1 MLKTK
6 NRLVAMLM
14 VLALIAG
21 CDEDQRLIEQA
32 READERQAEQNRQ
45 IAHQNHEL
53 AEATNRLIEADAKSR
68 EELVAL
74 ERDLQAER
82 AAVGRQRDALEAER
96 KQIATQRR
104 HESMWAECI
113 GGAATLLACLL
124 PLMLCW
130 RLLAGWRDGGSD
142 EALGEL
148 LTIELAGD
156 SASPLL
162 PAPNAQT
169 TPAEGRLSLHQ
180 DGDGGP
186 GRFPPATTVGSL
198 VM

>member
-1 MLKTK
+1 MFKMRNRFVASIMLP
-6 NRLVAMLM
+6 V
-14 VLALIAG
+14 LIAG
-21 CDEDQRLIEQA
+21 CDEGQRLVEQA

-53 AEATNRLIEADAKSR
+53 AEATNKLIEADAKSR

-96 KQIATQRR
+96 KQMANQRR
-104 HESMWAECI
+104 QESMWAECI
-113 GGAATLLACLL
+113 GGAAALLACLL

-148 LTIELAGD
+148 LAIELAGD
-156 SASPLL
+156 SALPLL

-186 GRFPPATTVGSL
+186 AKFPPATL
-198 VM
+198 

>member
-1 MLKTK
+1 MFKTK
-6 NRLVAMLM
+6 NRLGAS
-14 VLALIAG
+14 VLLAVLVAG
-21 CDEDQRLIEQA
+21 CDEDKQLVEQA

-74 ERDLQAER
+74 ERDLQTER

-96 KQIATQRR
+96 KQIAGQRL
-104 HESMWAECI
+104 HESVLAEYI

-124 PLMLCW
+124 PLVLCW
-130 RLLAGWRDGGSD
+130 RLLAGWREGGSD

-148 LTIELAGD
+148 LTVELASD
-156 SASPLL
+156 TPSPLL
-162 PAPNAQT
+162 PSPAAPFS
-169 TPAEGRLSLHQ
+169 PA
-180 DGDGGP
+180 DGYLPRRRGESDAP
-186 GRFPPATTVGSL
+186 E
-198 VM
+198 